1 MGALTTFYET
11 TNAPQMVK
19 SQVLCLLTR
28 NILKLR
34 HILRKTQVDE
44 ETLNLSSETHLEK
57 LYLGDGFMK
66 KLINDIDSARKVELK
81 EAYEQATSQKD

>member
-19 SQVLCLLTR
+19 SQVLSLLTR
-28 NILKLR
+28 NMLKLR
-34 HILRKTQVDE
+34 HILRKTQVGE
-44 ETLNLSSETHLEK
+44 ETLNLSSEKHLEK
-57 LYLGDGFMK
+57 LYLGDAFMK